1 MTKEVRATPENYL
14 ELMDALSVR
23 EILELASAI
32 TIRLVELKIENDG
45 YWLEKPRKYPE
56 YWIPAL
62 NGTLDESYLE
72 LEDE

>member
-1 MTKEVRATPENYL
+1 
-14 ELMDALSVR
+14 
-23 EILELASAI
+23 
-32 TIRLVELKIENDG
+32 LVELKIENDG